1 MTYLSADELVALHAD
16 TNTSWESRLDYEMAQ
31 ELIGRELSKS
41 EWAQLIDELDDL
53 VFETVMS
60 YQLSGEK
67 DEFGTGRIFSL
78 S

>member
-1 MTYLSADELVALHAD
+1 MTYLTADELVALNAD
-16 TNTSWESRLDYEMAQ
+16 TNNVWENRLDYEMAQ

-60 YQLSGEK
+60 YQQ
-67 DEFGTGRIFSL
+67 
-78 S
+78 

>member
-1 MTYLSADELVALHAD
+1 MTYLTADELVALHAH
-16 TNTSWESRLDYEMAQ
+16 TNNVWESRLDYELVQ

-60 YQLSGEK
+60 YQS
-67 DEFGTGRIFSL
+67 
-78 S
+78 